1 MKIRLNFEKTN
12 LIRLIVAMIFAAV
25 LYYKVT
31 FPVYVLAGFG
41 VSYFLIKSLSV
52 ELNNKWLRLA
62 LGILMLGGSSV
73 MTAHMVQYLLLDT
86 ELRARI
92 MDNKMF
98 LNVLCCLV
106 VYLAVQ
112 VFTKNVGLTCVISH
126 IALMTFAGINYFVYL
141 FRGNEFIFSDLRS
154 ISTGLS
160 VAGNYEFVLDDRA
173 AYVVLL
179 SALYVPSKDS
189 VACLPARAVV
199 RPSTWLCAMVGISAA
214 TSARLETAI
223 LPSVSLIFSMISP

>member
-1 MKIRLNFEKTN
+1 MKIRLKFEKTN

-41 VSYFLIKSLSV
+41 ACYFLIKSL
-52 ELNNKWLRLA
+52 EIEINNKWLRLA
-62 LGILMLGGSSV
+62 LGILMLGGSSA
-73 MTAHMVQYLLLDT
+73 MTAHMVQYLLLDA

-106 VYLAVQ
+106 VYLVVQ
-112 VFTKNVGLTCVISH
+112 VFTKNVGLTCIISH
-126 IALMTFAGINYFVYL
+126 MALMIFAGINYFVYL

-173 AYVVLL
+173 V
-179 SALYVPSKDS
+179 
-189 VACLPARAVV
+189 
-199 RPSTWLCAMVGISAA
+199 
-214 TSARLETAI
+214 
-223 LPSVSLIFSMISP
+223 